1 MVILPLCGGPPLLMT
16 RNLLYTALTRARNRV
31 VIVGRQQSIHDMVEN
46 NEEQARYSAL
56 APLIQQKAE
65 IRGLNAWDWPAFEQA
80 Q

>member
-1 MVILPLCGGPPLLMT
+1 MT